1 MKTTVEYCMWKWTWI
16 YCSNR
21 NCLLFRCFSHCT
33 IIVSFITDVCL
44 LVEHGACTQNALDDI
59 YMFSWHQLGLQQ
71 TSCGY
76 RSYSCLKTSLT
87 KWEIFSGNWFV
98 CKMSHEWKIPFLFG
112 FSQTQIEIFR
122 LHVLCPKTKNPTV
135 LTITQ
140 NKGEQ
145 SPQNWPVGLVSCY
158 FFLKE
163 DSLIGF
169 PK

>member
-1 MKTTVEYCMWKWTWI
+1 MSTLPAFTI
-16 YCSNR
+16 
-21 NCLLFRCFSHCT
+21 LFILRCFSHCT

-59 YMFSWHQLGLQQ
+59 YMFSWHRLGLQQ

-87 KWEIFSGNWFV
+87 KWEIFSSNWFV
-98 CKMSHEWKIPFLFG
+98 CKNVTQVKNTFFVFVFLNPNRDL
-112 FSQTQIEIFR
+112 QITCF
-122 LHVLCPKTKNPTV
+122 VPKDQKPNS
-135 LTITQ
+135 I
-140 NKGEQ
+140 NYHIRQ

-158 FFLKE
+158 FCLKE
-163 DSLIGF
+163 ESLIGS